1 MYAGHGSSSCRR
13 TNSSGESS
21 FSDCYSLVKGA
32 FYSWCKTAFG
42 HFLSSIKTAVRN
54 EYPLNLLHIMLNFG
68 LEFVLK
74 KATKI
79 RQIQG
84 KFNKF
89 YNKEERTVLFT
100 DSHLM
105 RFCDTHL
112 RLLIVLQSNLG
123 FSQSKSSWC
132 EAIHSVSF
140 ALFPQQTVLE
150 GKPATPKAFI
160 MLPKSLLSFVWIHNA
175 VKLIHH

>member
-1 MYAGHGSSSCRR
+1 MTEQTYAGHGSSSCRR

-32 FYSWCKTAFG
+32 FYSWCKAFG
-42 HFLSSIKTAVRN
+42 HLLSYIKTAVRN
-54 EYPLNLLHIMLNFG
+54 EDSLALLHIRLNFG

-84 KFNKF
+84 MFNKF
-89 YNKEERTVLFT
+89 YKKEERTVLFA
-100 DSHLM
+100 DSRLM

-112 RLLIVLQSNLG
+112 SLLIVLQSNLG

-150 GKPATPKAFI
+150 GKPATPKAVFFCFQKVFFPSCGYT
-160 MLPKSLLSFVWIHNA
+160 MQ
-175 VKLIHH
+175 